1 MTRVRANIAI
11 DRWAA
16 FAAGPVVS
24 RLCVLGPDARLTP
37 RRQVKSKVAVTGRAL
52 FGARGHPFPFAC
64 AAPDA
69 GERGH
74 RGESTAALI
83 GTGSPAHRHAT
94 EHLRATDGGGRGDR

>member
-1 MTRVRANIAI
+1 MTRVRADIAI

-24 RLCVLGPDARLTP
+24 RLCVLGPDAR
-37 RRQVKSKVAVTGRAL
+37 SKVAVTGRAL

-74 RGESTAALI
+74 RGESTAPLI